1 MTLSL
6 PKILLLGYLL
16 GSIPFTQLVARW
28 RKGLDL
34 RTVGSG
40 NVGGMNTI
48 QNVGLFWGL
57 LAGTLDVA
65 KGFAAILLTERLGAP
80 HPWHLWAGLAA
91 VAGHNWPIWLR
102 FRGGKG
108 IAVAIGIGAYV
119 AFPEML
125 IGFLVGLLILKL
137 TRNIVFTATVAFLT
151 AIFLLPV
158 FARPPDA
165 AHALWGAVGIM
176 VLATLPNAIRT
187 LATPGALRD
196 YLRNPMKVYEKPAPE
211 DTPPP
216 SPSP

>member
-1 MTLSL
+1 MTPSISI
-6 PKILLLGYLL
+6 PVALLIGYLL
-16 GSIPFTQLVARW
+16 GSIPFTQIVARW

-65 KGFAAILLTERLGAP
+65 KGFVAIVLTERLGAP

-91 VAGHNWPIWLR
+91 VAGHNWPVWLR

-108 IAVAIGIGAYV
+108 IAVAMGIGAYV

-125 IGFLVGLLILKL
+125 LGFLVGLGALKL
-137 TRNIVFTATVAFLT
+137 TRNIVLTATVAFLT
-151 AIFLLPV
+151 AIFLMPV
-158 FARPPDA
+158 FERPPEA
-165 AHALWGAVGIM
+165 GRALWGAVGIM

-187 LATPGALRD
+187 LTTPGALSD
-196 YLRNPMKVYEKPAPE
+196 YMKNPMKVYEKPTE
-211 DTPPP
+211 TDE
-216 SPSP
+216 SNSQ

>member
-1 MTLSL
+1 MSPLNPL
-6 PKILLLGYLL
+6 LALLLGYLL

-65 KGFAAILLTERLGAP
+65 KGLAAILLTQALGAP
-80 HPWHLWAGLAA
+80 QPWHLWAGLAA

-108 IAVAIGIGAYV
+108 IAVTLGLGAYV

-125 IGFLVGLLILKL
+125 IGFLLGLLVLKL
-137 TRNIVFTATVAFLT
+137 TRNVVLMATAGFLT
-151 AIFLLPV
+151 AIALLPL
-158 FARPPDA
+158 FDRPPEA
-165 AHALWGAVGIM
+165 AHVLWGGVAIM
-176 VLATLPNAIRT
+176 LIATLPNALRT
-187 LATPGALRD
+187 LTTPGALRD
-196 YLRNPMKVYEKPAPE
+196 YLKNPMKVYEKPPAN
-211 DTPPP
+211 DPP
-216 SPSP
+216 SE

>member
-1 MTLSL
+1 MHAALAL
-6 PKILLLGYLL
+6 ALGYLL

-65 KGFAAILLTERLGAP
+65 KGFAAIALTQALGAP
-80 HPWHLWAGLAA
+80 APWHLWAGLAA
-91 VAGHNWPIWLR
+91 VAGHNWPVWLR

-108 IAVAIGIGAYV
+108 IAVTMGLGAYV

-125 IGFLVGLLILKL
+125 AGFLLGLLVLKL
-137 TRNIVFTATVAFLT
+137 TRNVVFTAAAGFLAT
-151 AIFLLPV
+151 IFLLPL
-158 FARPPDA
+158 FGRPPEA
-165 AHALWGAVGIM
+165 AQVLWGAVAIM
-176 VLATLPNAIRT
+176 VIATLPGAIRT
-187 LATPGALRD
+187 LATPGALRE
-196 YLRNPMKVYEKPAPE
+196 YLRNPMKVYEKPSKSE
-211 DTPPP
+211 DNH
-216 SPSP
+216 S